1 MFTFNEKTNDKVKSV
16 LNSVYNS
23 GQRIRIVY
31 GDIETG
37 KDWLEESDVIG
48 RIGRSTGIR
57 KMPLLI
63 ANSRSYGGGAILD
76 HCIIKIVVTDNKR
89 VLYQHDNYH
98 QADLTYSEVVTD
110 SYPHCVFADGKL
122 HASFK
127 SEKSAL
133 KFIAFLQ
140 CKKMCK

>member
-16 LNSVYNS
+16 LNSVYKS

-31 GDIETG
+31 GDSETG
-37 KDWLEESDVIG
+37 KDWLEENDVTG
-48 RIGRSTGIR
+48 TIGRSTGV
-57 KMPLLI
+57 KKVPLLI

-76 HCIIKIVVTDNKR
+76 HRIVKIVATDSKYT
-89 VLYQHDNYH
+89 LYEHDSYH

-133 KFIAFLQ
+133 NYMAFMQ
-140 CKKMCK
+140 CKRMCK